1 MSDKPNLPLGDIA
14 GYDQGKLKKTEVAD
28 KSGVSAHDK
37 LLATVAGGQVNLKV
51 GWRWTAVDFRVR
63 FAHEDFHTSR
73 CMYESS
79 CTIESSIMEH
89 GTWFVNGEQCSDIER
104 NS

>member
-51 GWRWTAVDFRVR
+51 NVDRKTDKRIVGPWVEVGTKHLRDLTRCAVRVDVYH
-63 FAHEDFHTSR
+63 FLL
-73 CMYESS
+73 
-79 CTIESSIMEH
+79 
-89 GTWFVNGEQCSDIER
+89 